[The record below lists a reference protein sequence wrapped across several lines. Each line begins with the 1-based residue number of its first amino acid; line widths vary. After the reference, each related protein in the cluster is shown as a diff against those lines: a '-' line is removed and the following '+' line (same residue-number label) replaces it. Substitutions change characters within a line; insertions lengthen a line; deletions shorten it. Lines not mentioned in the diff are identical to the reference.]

1 MARGGMGN
9 IQQLMQQAQR
19 MQQQMAQK
27 QAELA
32 EKTVTAQS
40 GGGMVTATV
49 NGAHELLELSI
60 DPDVIDPED
69 KEMLE
74 DMVVAAVNQAMQE
87 LIDDG
92 TLNELAVKYELADL
106 LLANQ

>member
-40 GGGMVTATV
+40 GGGMVTETV

-74 DMVVAAVNQAMQE
+74 DMVVAAVNQAMQQAEEMAQQE
-87 LIDDG
+87 LG
-92 TLNELAVKYELADL
+92 KLAGGMNIPGLR
-106 LLANQ
+106 

>member
-1 MARGGMGN
+1 MVN

-74 DMVVAAVNQAMQE
+74 DMVVAAVNQAMQQAEEMAQQE
-87 LIDDG
+87 LG
-92 TLNELAVKYELADL
+92 KLAGGMNIPGLR
-106 LLANQ
+106 

>member
-1 MARGGMGN
+1 MGN

-60 DPDVIDPED
+60 DPDVIDPDE

-74 DMVVAAVNQAMQE
+74 DMVVAAVNQAMQQAEEMAQQE
-87 LIDDG
+87 LGKLTGGMNIPG
-92 TLNELAVKYELADL
+92 LR
-106 LLANQ
+106 

>member
-9 IQQLMQQAQR
+9 IQQLIQQAQR

-74 DMVVAAVNQAMQE
+74 DMVVAAVNQAMQQAEEMAQQE
-87 LIDDG
+87 LG
-92 TLNELAVKYELADL
+92 KLAGGMNIPGLR
-106 LLANQ
+106 

>member
-19 MQQQMAQK
+19 MQQQMARK

-74 DMVVAAVNQAMQE
+74 DMVVAAVNQAMQQAEEMAQQE
-87 LIDDG
+87 LG
-92 TLNELAVKYELADL
+92 KLAGGMNIPGLR
-106 LLANQ
+106 

>member
-9 IQQLMQQAQR
+9 IQKLMQQAQR

-74 DMVVAAVNQAMQE
+74 DMVVAAVNQAMQQAEEMAQQE
-87 LIDDG
+87 LG
-92 TLNELAVKYELADL
+92 KLAGGMNIPGLR
-106 LLANQ
+106 

>member
-74 DMVVAAVNQAMQE
+74 DMVVAAVNQAMQQAEEMAQQE
-87 LIDDG
+87 LG
-92 TLNELAVKYELADL
+92 KLAGGMYIPGLR
-106 LLANQ
+106 

>member
-60 DPDVIDPED
+60 DPED

-74 DMVVAAVNQAMQE
+74 DMVVAAVNQAMQQAEEMAQQE
-87 LIDDG
+87 LG
-92 TLNELAVKYELADL
+92 KLAGGMNIPGLR
-106 LLANQ
+106 

>member
-49 NGAHELLELSI
+49 NGAHELLVLSI

-74 DMVVAAVNQAMQE
+74 DMVVAAVNQAMQQAEEMAQQE
-87 LIDDG
+87 LGKLTGGMNIPG
-92 TLNELAVKYELADL
+92 LR
-106 LLANQ
+106 

>member
-32 EKTVTAQS
+32 EKTVTALR

-74 DMVVAAVNQAMQE
+74 DMVVAAVNQAMQQAEEMAQQE
-87 LIDDG
+87 LGKLTGGMNIPG
-92 TLNELAVKYELADL
+92 LR
-106 LLANQ
+106 

>member
-60 DPDVIDPED
+60 DPDVIDPDD

-74 DMVVAAVNQAMQE
+74 DMVVAAVNQAMHQADEMAQQE
-87 LIDDG
+87 LGKLTGGMNIPG
-92 TLNELAVKYELADL
+92 LR
-106 LLANQ
+106 

>member
-32 EKTVTAQS
+32 EKTVPAQS

-74 DMVVAAVNQAMQE
+74 DMVVAAVNQAMQQAEEMAQQE
-87 LIDDG
+87 LGKLTGGMNIPG
-92 TLNELAVKYELADL
+92 LR
-106 LLANQ
+106 

>member
-49 NGAHELLELSI
+49 TGAHELLELSI

-74 DMVVAAVNQAMQE
+74 DMVVAAVNQAMQQAEEMAQQE
-87 LIDDG
+87 LGKLTGGMNIPG
-92 TLNELAVKYELADL
+92 LR
-106 LLANQ
+106 

>member
-60 DPDVIDPED
+60 DPEVIDPED

-74 DMVVAAVNQAMQE
+74 DMVVAAVNQAMQQAEEMAQQE
-87 LIDDG
+87 LGKLTGGMNIPG
-92 TLNELAVKYELADL
+92 LR
-106 LLANQ
+106 

>member
-74 DMVVAAVNQAMQE
+74 DMVVAAVNQAMQQAEEMAQQE
-87 LIDDG
+87 LGKLTGGMNISG
-92 TLNELAVKYELADL
+92 LR
-106 LLANQ
+106 

>member
-49 NGAHELLELSI
+49 NGAPELLELSI

-74 DMVVAAVNQAMQE
+74 DMVVAAVNQAMQQAEEMAQQE
-87 LIDDG
+87 LG
-92 TLNELAVKYELADL
+92 KLAGGMNIPGLR
-106 LLANQ
+106 

>member
-74 DMVVAAVNQAMQE
+74 EMVVAAVNQAMQQAEEMAQQE
-87 LIDDG
+87 LG
-92 TLNELAVKYELADL
+92 KLAGGMNIPGLR
-106 LLANQ
+106 

>member
-1 MARGGMGN
+1 MARGGMGI

-74 DMVVAAVNQAMQE
+74 DMVVAAVNQAMQQAEEMAQQE
-87 LIDDG
+87 LGKLTGGMNIPG
-92 TLNELAVKYELADL
+92 LR
-106 LLANQ
+106 

>member
-9 IQQLMQQAQR
+9 IQQLIQQAQR

-74 DMVVAAVNQAMQE
+74 DMVVAAVNQAMQQAEEKAQQE
-87 LIDDG
+87 LG
-92 TLNELAVKYELADL
+92 KLAGGMNIPGLR
-106 LLANQ
+106 

>member
-40 GGGMVTATV
+40 GSGMVTATV

-74 DMVVAAVNQAMQE
+74 DMVVAAVNQAMQQAEEMAQQE
-87 LIDDG
+87 LG
-92 TLNELAVKYELADL
+92 KLAGGMNIPGLR
-106 LLANQ
+106 

>member
-60 DPDVIDPED
+60 DPED

-74 DMVVAAVNQAMQE
+74 DMVVAAVNQAMQQAEEMAQQE
-87 LIDDG
+87 LGKLTGGMNIPG
-92 TLNELAVKYELADL
+92 LR
-106 LLANQ
+106 

>member
-74 DMVVAAVNQAMQE
+74 DMVVAAVNQAMQQAEEMAQQE
-87 LIDDG
+87 LGKLTGGMNIPG
-92 TLNELAVKYELADL
+92 LR
-106 LLANQ
+106 

>member
-60 DPDVIDPED
+60 DPDVIDPDD

-74 DMVVAAVNQAMQE
+74 DMVVAAVNQAMQQAEEMAQQE
-87 LIDDG
+87 LGKLTGGMNIPG
-92 TLNELAVKYELADL
+92 LR
-106 LLANQ
+106 

>member
-27 QAELA
+27 KAELA

-74 DMVVAAVNQAMQE
+74 DMVVAAVNQAMQQAEEMAQQE
-87 LIDDG
+87 LG
-92 TLNELAVKYELADL
+92 KLAGGMNIPGLR
-106 LLANQ
+106 

>member
-40 GGGMVTATV
+40 GGMVTATV

-74 DMVVAAVNQAMQE
+74 DMVVAAVNQAMQQAEEMAQQE
-87 LIDDG
+87 LGKLTGGMNIPG
-92 TLNELAVKYELADL
+92 LR
-106 LLANQ
+106 

>member
-74 DMVVAAVNQAMQE
+74 DMVVAAVNQAMQQAEEMAQQE
-87 LIDDG
+87 LG
-92 TLNELAVKYELADL
+92 KLAGGMNIPGLRL
-106 LLANQ
+106 T

>member
-60 DPDVIDPED
+60 DPDVIDPAD

-74 DMVVAAVNQAMQE
+74 DMVVAAVNQAMQQAEEMAQQE
-87 LIDDG
+87 LGKLTGGMNIPG
-92 TLNELAVKYELADL
+92 LR
-106 LLANQ
+106 

>member
-49 NGAHELLELSI
+49 NGVHELLELSI

-74 DMVVAAVNQAMQE
+74 DMVVAAVNQAMQQAEEMAQQE
-87 LIDDG
+87 LGKLTGGMNIPG
-92 TLNELAVKYELADL
+92 LR
-106 LLANQ
+106 

>member
-74 DMVVAAVNQAMQE
+74 DMVLAAVNQAMQQAEEMAQQE
-87 LIDDG
+87 LGKLTGGMNIPG
-92 TLNELAVKYELADL
+92 LR
-106 LLANQ
+106 

>member
-69 KEMLE
+69 KEMQE
-74 DMVVAAVNQAMQE
+74 DMVVAAVNQAMQQAEEMAQQE
-87 LIDDG
+87 LG
-92 TLNELAVKYELADL
+92 KLAGGMNIPGLR
-106 LLANQ
+106 

>member
-1 MARGGMGN
+1 
-9 IQQLMQQAQR
+9 

-74 DMVVAAVNQAMQE
+74 DMVVAAVNQAMQQAEEMAQQE
-87 LIDDG
+87 LG
-92 TLNELAVKYELADL
+92 KLAGGMNIPGLR
-106 LLANQ
+106 

>member
-74 DMVVAAVNQAMQE
+74 DMVVAAVNQAMQQAEEMAQQE
-87 LIDDG
+87 LG
-92 TLNELAVKYELADL
+92 TLTGGMNIPGLR
-106 LLANQ
+106 

>member
-74 DMVVAAVNQAMQE
+74 DMVVAAVNQAMQQAEEMAQQE
-87 LIDDG
+87 LGKLTGAMNIPG
-92 TLNELAVKYELADL
+92 LR
-106 LLANQ
+106 

>member
-32 EKTVTAQS
+32 EKTVTAQRWRY
-40 GGGMVTATV
+40 GHG
-49 NGAHELLELSI
+49 NGERCA
-60 DPDVIDPED
+60 
-69 KEMLE
+69 
-74 DMVVAAVNQAMQE
+74 
-87 LIDDG
+87 
-92 TLNELAVKYELADL
+92 
-106 LLANQ
+106 

>member
-1 MARGGMGN
+1 MGN

-74 DMVVAAVNQAMQE
+74 DMVVAAVNQAMQQAEEMAQQE
-87 LIDDG
+87 LGKLTGAMNIPG
-92 TLNELAVKYELADL
+92 LR
-106 LLANQ
+106 

>member
-60 DPDVIDPED
+60 DPAVIDPED

-74 DMVVAAVNQAMQE
+74 DMVVAAVNQAMQQAEEMAQQE
-87 LIDDG
+87 LGKLTGGMNIPG
-92 TLNELAVKYELADL
+92 LR
-106 LLANQ
+106 

>member
-74 DMVVAAVNQAMQE
+74 DMVVAAVNQAMASRQRRWRA
-87 LIDDG
+87 G
-92 TLNELAVKYELADL
+92 AG
-106 LLANQ
+106 

>member
-1 MARGGMGN
+1 MARGGTGN

-60 DPDVIDPED
+60 DPDVIDPDE

-74 DMVVAAVNQAMQE
+74 DMVVAAVNQAMQQAEEMAQQE
-87 LIDDG
+87 LGKLTGGVNIPG
-92 TLNELAVKYELADL
+92 LR
-106 LLANQ
+106 

>member
-74 DMVVAAVNQAMQE
+74 DMVVAAVNQAMQQAEEMAQQE
-87 LIDDG
+87 LG
-92 TLNELAVKYELADL
+92 KLAGGMNIPGLR
-106 LLANQ
+106 